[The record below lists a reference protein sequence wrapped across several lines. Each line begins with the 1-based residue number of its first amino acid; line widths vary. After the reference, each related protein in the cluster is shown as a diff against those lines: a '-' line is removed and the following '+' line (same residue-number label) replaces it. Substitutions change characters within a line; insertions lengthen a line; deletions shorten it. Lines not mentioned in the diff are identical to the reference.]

1 MIGGLSLRRIAA
13 LVGASLLL
21 AMPAFSLPAAAG
33 ITKSAWGETPDHQ
46 KVDLYTLTNAN
57 GMTVR
62 LSTYGAVIQSLQIPD
77 RNGKMADIVR
87 GFDRLAGYLVP
98 ANSHIG
104 AVIGRYADDI
114 KGAQFT
120 LKGVTYHLNANTT
133 AGNTIHGGV
142 AGFDKK
148 VWQATAGDGAAP
160 SLTLRYTSPDGEE
173 HFPGTLKVTVTY
185 TLEADNALR
194 LDYYAIPDK
203 TTVPNLTNH
212 AYFNLKGHDQG
223 DVLDHRLTVKSD
235 SVNLA
240 DKDHLVT
247 GATRPVKG
255 TAFDFTTA
263 MALGRHINDSDAQI
277 TSGPGYDQNFILRG
291 KPGTLRLAARMEEPK
306 SGRVMEVL
314 TTQPSMQLY
323 TANDPRPLTGGKGG
337 ATYFQHG
344 AYCLETQHYADSPNH
359 LEFPTTE
366 LKPGERFHE
375 VTVFR
380 FPKLQ

>member
-1 MIGGLSLRRIAA
+1 MRQVVLG
-13 LVGASLLL
+13 VSLLL
-21 AMPAFSLPAAAG
+21 VASPATAG
-33 ITKSAWGETPDHQ
+33 ITKTAWGETQDHR

-62 LSTYGAVIQSLQIPD
+62 LSTYGAVIQSLEIPD
-77 RNGKMADIVR
+77 RNGKPADIVR
-87 GFDRLAGYLVP
+87 GFPSLAGYLVP
-98 ANSHIG
+98 GNSHIG
-104 AVIGRYADDI
+104 AVIGRYADEI
-114 KGAQFT
+114 KDARFT
-120 LKGVTYHLNANTT
+120 LAGVTYHLAANAGG
-133 AGNTIHGGV
+133 GNMIHGGAV
-142 AGFDKK
+142 GFDKK
-148 VWQATAGDGAAP
+148 VWQATARDGASP

-194 LDYYAIPDK
+194 LDYRA
-203 TTVPNLTNH
+203 TTDRLTVLNLTNH

-223 DVLDHRLTVKSD
+223 DVLDHRLTVMSD

-240 DKDHLVT
+240 DKNHLVT
-247 GATRPVKG
+247 GDSRPVKG
-255 TAFDFTTA
+255 TAFDFTSP
-263 MALGRHINDSDAQI
+263 MAIGRHINDKDPQL

-291 KPGTLRLAARMEEPK
+291 KAGTLRLAARMEEPG

-323 TANDPRPLTGGKGG
+323 TANDPKPLAGGKGR

-344 AYCLETQHYADSPNH
+344 AYCLETQHYADAPNH
-359 LEFPTTE
+359 PEFPSTE
-366 LKPGERFHE
+366 LKPGETFHQ

-380 FPKLQ
+380 FPRPKAAP